1 MNEQSA
7 KNKIAWEYRA
17 YEFWSTRYGHPQ
29 LKAKQII
36 QNPKERLKN
45 HQHYFENI
53 TGKKIANL
61 CGSNERKAVPLF

>member
-17 YEFWSTRYGHPQ
+17 YEFWNTRYGHPQ